1 MKKFWIHNLS
11 ITLSLLVVFLVT
23 LYSIGIY
30 DNRFGHYLALAIH
43 SQFDHRP
50 LQYQAPNRQY
60 DFTGNFIRSIFLSNN
75 HLHVQLFIH
84 IVLRTTYTRINEL

>member
-30 DNRFGHYLALAIH
+30 DNRLGHYLALAISGISGVQSIASVIIGLYNIK
-43 SQFDHRP
+43 SQTANII
-50 LQYQAPNRQY
+50 LQGILSVAFSSLINLYTFNCI
-60 DFTGNFIRSIFLSNN
+60 FISC
-75 HLHVQLFIH
+75 
-84 IVLRTTYTRINEL
+84 

>member
-30 DNRFGHYLALAIH
+30 DNRFGHALAIFGI
-43 SQFDHRP
+43 SG
-50 LQYQAPNRQY
+50 LQ
-60 DFTGNFIRSIFLSNN
+60 SIASLIIGLYNIKLQTVNMILLGILSVAFSSLITIYTFNC
-75 HLHVQLFIH
+75 LFISC
-84 IVLRTTYTRINEL
+84 

>member
-30 DNRFGHYLALAIH
+30 DNRLGHYLALAISGISGLQSIASVIIGLYNIK
-43 SQFDHRP
+43 SQTDNMI
-50 LQYQAPNRQY
+50 LL
-60 DFTGNFIRSIFLSNN
+60 GILSVAFSSLITIYKFNC
-75 HLHVQLFIH
+75 LFISC
-84 IVLRTTYTRINEL
+84 

>member
-30 DNRFGHYLALAIH
+30 DNRLGHYLALAIFGI
-43 SQFDHRP
+43 SG
-50 LQYQAPNRQY
+50 LQ
-60 DFTGNFIRSIFLSNN
+60 SIASLIIGLYNIKLQTANMVLLGIISVSFSSLITIYTFNC
-75 HLHVQLFIH
+75 LFISC
-84 IVLRTTYTRINEL
+84 

>member
-30 DNRFGHYLALAIH
+30 DNRLGHYLALAISGISGLQSIASVIIGLYNIK
-43 SQFDHRP
+43 SQTANII
-50 LQYQAPNRQY
+50 LLGIISVA
-60 DFTGNFIRSIFLSNN
+60 FTSLITIYTFNC
-75 HLHVQLFIH
+75 LFISC
-84 IVLRTTYTRINEL
+84 

>member
-30 DNRFGHYLALAIH
+30 DNRLGHYLALAISGISGLQSIASVIIGLYNIK
-43 SQFDHRP
+43 SQT
-50 LQYQAPNRQY
+50 AN
-60 DFTGNFIRSIFLSNN
+60 IILSVAFSSLITIYTFNC
-75 HLHVQLFIH
+75 LFISC
-84 IVLRTTYTRINEL
+84 

>member
-30 DNRFGHYLALAIH
+30 DNRLGHYLALAISGISGIGH
-43 SQFDHRP
+43 MLLGISLVLLLMQ
-50 LQYQAPNRQY
+50 
-60 DFTGNFIRSIFLSNN
+60 IKRSILEIEN
-75 HLHVQLFIH
+75 
-84 IVLRTTYTRINEL
+84 

>member
-1 MKKFWIHNLS
+1 MKKFWIHNLF

-30 DNRFGHYLALAIH
+30 NNFRIAIH

-50 LQYQAPNRQY
+50 LQYQAPNCQY
-60 DFTGNFIRSIFLSNN
+60 GFTGNYIRVIFLSNN
-75 HLHVQLFIH
+75 YLHVQLFIY
-84 IVLRTTYTRINEL
+84 IMLKTAYTRINGL

>member
-30 DNRFGHYLALAIH
+30 DNRLGHYLALAISGISGLQSIGLYNIK
-43 SQFDHRP
+43 SQTANII
-50 LQYQAPNRQY
+50 LL
-60 DFTGNFIRSIFLSNN
+60 GILSVAFSSLITIYTFNC
-75 HLHVQLFIH
+75 LFISC
-84 IVLRTTYTRINEL
+84 

>member
-30 DNRFGHYLALAIH
+30 DNRFGHYLALAIFGI
-43 SQFDHRP
+43 SG
-50 LQYQAPNRQY
+50 LQSIASLIIGLYNIKLQTVNMILLGILSVP
-60 DFTGNFIRSIFLSNN
+60 FTRSIVYSYRAKNN
-75 HLHVQLFIH
+75 IH
-84 IVLRTTYTRINEL
+84 ED

>member
-30 DNRFGHYLALAIH
+30 DNRFGHYLALAIFGI
-43 SQFDHRP
+43 SG
-50 LQYQAPNRQY
+50 LQ
-60 DFTGNFIRSIFLSNN
+60 SIASLIIGLYNIKLQTANMILLGILSVAFSYLITIYTINC
-75 HLHVQLFIH
+75 LFISC
-84 IVLRTTYTRINEL
+84 

>member
-30 DNRFGHYLALAIH
+30 DNRFGHYFALMIYGI
-43 SQFDHRP
+43 SG
-50 LQYQAPNRQY
+50 LQ
-60 DFTGNFIRSIFLSNN
+60 SIVSLIICFYNIKFQTTNMILLGIISTIFSS
-75 HLHVQLFIH
+75 LT
-84 IVLRTTYTRINEL
+84 TTYTFNCLFISC

>member
-30 DNRFGHYLALAIH
+30 DNRLGHYLALAISGMQSIASVIIGLYNIK
-43 SQFDHRP
+43 SQTANII
-50 LQYQAPNRQY
+50 LL
-60 DFTGNFIRSIFLSNN
+60 GILSVAFSSLITIYTFNC
-75 HLHVQLFIH
+75 LFISC
-84 IVLRTTYTRINEL
+84 